1 MDHLTN
7 IVNILTSTYCSWQEK
22 REQDEVM
29 EYLNKYLYLPHCEKF
44 IMNSVRN
51 LKNGNTEELKKICQE
66 FVKHGELELAS
77 QVNTLVNGEVSIS
90 EELYPAVESY
100 LNSSLFHE
108 KVETYLAN
116 SIH

>member
-1 MDHLTN
+1 MERLTN

-51 LKNGNTEELKKICQE
+51 LKNGNTEELKKISQE
-66 FVKHGELELAS
+66 FVKHGELELAGK
-77 QVNTLVNGEVSIS
+77 VNTLVNGEVSIP
-90 EELYPAVESY
+90 EELYLAVESY
-100 LNSSLFHE
+100 LNSSLFH
-108 KVETYLAN
+108 KKIETHLAN

>member
-7 IVNILTSTYCSWQEK
+7 IVNVLTSTYCCWQEK

-29 EYLNKYLYLPHCEKF
+29 EYLNQCLYVPHCEKF

-51 LKNGNTEELKKICQE
+51 LKNGNTEELKKISQE
-66 FVKHGELELAS
+66 FVKHGEMELAS
-77 QVNTLVNGEVSIS
+77 KVNTLINEEVSIP
-90 EELYPAVESY
+90 EELCAAVESY
-100 LNSSLFHE
+100 LNSSLFHKNVE
-108 KVETYLAN
+108 KYLAN

>member
-29 EYLNKYLYLPHCEKF
+29 EYSNRYLYLPHCEKF

-51 LKNGNTEELKKICQE
+51 LKDGNTEELKKICQE
-66 FVKHGELELAS
+66 FVKHGELELAGK
-77 QVNTLVNGEVSIS
+77 VDTLVNGEVSIP
-90 EELYPAVESY
+90 EELYAAVESY
-100 LNSSLFHE
+100 LNSSLFHQ
-108 KVETYLAN
+108 KIETHLVN
-116 SIH
+116 SIQ

>member
-1 MDHLTN
+1 MDNLTN
-7 IVNILTSTYCSWQEK
+7 IVNILTSTYCCWQEK

-51 LKNGNTEELKKICQE
+51 LKNGNPEELKKIGQE
-66 FVKHGELELAS
+66 LIKHGELELAS
-77 QVNTLVNGEVSIS
+77 NVNTLVNGEVSIS
-90 EELYPAVESY
+90 EELYTAVESY
-100 LNSSLFHE
+100 LNSNLFHKE
-108 KVETYLAN
+108 VETYLAN